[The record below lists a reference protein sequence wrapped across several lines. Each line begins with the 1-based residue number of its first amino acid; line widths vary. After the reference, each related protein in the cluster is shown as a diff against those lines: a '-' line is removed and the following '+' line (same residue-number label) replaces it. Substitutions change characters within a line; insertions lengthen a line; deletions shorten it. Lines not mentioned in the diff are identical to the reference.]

1 VNHHL
6 QTLNHRVRI
15 KTSLST
21 QKRKINLQRIII
33 IAKPKQNQRKRTIRQ
48 KARVKYL
55 LARRKITVKDYDNVR
70 DRVGIAGVAENRS
83 LKV

>member
-1 VNHHL
+1 
-6 QTLNHRVRI
+6 
-15 KTSLST
+15 
-21 QKRKINLQRIII
+21 
-33 IAKPKQNQRKRTIRQ
+33 
-48 KARVKYL
+48 VKYL